1 VFGQVRAGQSCFV
14 GECEYNGFAM
24 NIHSEYPVYVW
35 RRGEVDIETYTLPAE
50 EELCIYVNSKVLT
63 RLMASP
69 TAREA
74 LVVGFLHYS
83 GLIETPTDM
92 VTLYFSEGGSCAD
105 VWLTADRTPFA
116 EARLANPNILH
127 TSGCGRGVILGDLYA
142 PSEPLPVALTPLTP
156 AQLFDMARLLQDAT
170 ANNPHSHGVHT
181 SVLFT
186 PTGEVVA
193 TMTDVGRHNTLDK
206 LLGAC
211 LLGGRSTEGH
221 ILLTT
226 GRLSSEMISKAARMR
241 VPIVASLRAVTSTAV
256 ELAEAW
262 GITTVGYLRGQQ
274 MVIHSCPERLGIVT

>member
-1 VFGQVRAGQSCFV
+1 
-14 GECEYNGFAM
+14 M
-24 NIHSEYPVYVW
+24 NIHPEHSVYVW

-50 EELCIYVNSKVLT
+50 EESCIYVNGTLLT

-74 LVVGFLHYS
+74 LVVGFLSYS
-83 GLIETPTDM
+83 GIIETSADIA
-92 VTLYFSEGGSCAD
+92 TLYFSEGGSCAD

-142 PSEPLPVALTPLTP
+142 PSEPFPLTMTPLTP
-156 AQLFDMARLLQDAT
+156 AQLFEMARFLQDAT
-170 ANNPHSHGVHT
+170 ANNPGSHGVHT

-186 PTGEVVA
+186 ATGEVMA
-193 TMTDVGRHNTLDK
+193 MMTDVGRHNTLDK

-211 LLGGRSTEGH
+211 LLGEHPTEGH
-221 ILLTT
+221 VLMTT

-241 VPIVASLRAVTSTAV
+241 VPIAASLRAVTSTAV

-274 MVIHSCPERLGIVT
+274 MVIHSHPERLGIVA

>member
-1 VFGQVRAGQSCFV
+1 
-14 GECEYNGFAM
+14 M
-24 NIHSEYPVYVW
+24 NIHPEYPVYVW
-35 RRGEVDIETYTLPAE
+35 RRGEVGIETYTLPSE
-50 EELCIYVNSKVLT
+50 EEFCIYVNGTLLT

-83 GLIETPTDM
+83 GIIETPADM
-92 VTLYFSEGGSCAD
+92 ATLYFSEGGSCAD
-105 VWLTADRTPFA
+105 VWLTADRTPLV
-116 EARLANPNILH
+116 ETRLANPNALL
-127 TSGCGRGVILGDLYA
+127 TSGCGRGVVLGDLYA
-142 PSEPLPVALTPLTP
+142 PSEPLPIAMTPSTP
-156 AQLFDMARLLQDAT
+156 AQLLDMARFLQDAT

-186 PTGEVVA
+186 PTGEVAA

-206 LLGAC
+206 ILGAC
-211 LLGGRSTEGH
+211 LLGRRSTEGC
-221 ILLTT
+221 ILITT

-241 VPIVASLRAVTSTAV
+241 VPITASLRAVTSTAV

-274 MVIHSCPERLGIVT
+274 MVVHSHPERLGIQD